1 MFRSSRKAFFIQKIM
16 AKELPYFQFEPAEY
30 LAGNISFCSLE
41 AQGLFVNLC
50 SYYWQRSCQL
60 TKEQFLKRL
69 NYVDEFAELVE
80 ENIVE
85 LQENRIRIEFL
96 DEQYLKATKKSII
109 NSINGSK
116 GGRPKKE
123 NPKETQIKPNG
134 NPIKSET
141 KGIREDKIKEDKIKP
156 FLVWFNNQKKK
167 HTGTAGKFKM
177 LSKTDKNNFAK
188 LLKDYDYTDFEDAI
202 PKMFANE
209 WAKETNNL
217 TPTHFLR
224 NDNFNKYL
232 NTEIKKEVVGLG

>member
-1 MFRSSRKAFFIQKIM
+1 M

-69 NYVDEFAELVE
+69 NYADEFAELVE

-123 NPKETQIKPNG
+123 
-134 NPIKSET
+134 KS
-141 KGIREDKIKEDKIKP
+141 
-156 FLVWFNNQKKK
+156 V
-167 HTGTAGKFKM
+167 
-177 LSKTDKNNFAK
+177 
-188 LLKDYDYTDFEDAI
+188 
-202 PKMFANE
+202 
-209 WAKETNNL
+209 
-217 TPTHFLR
+217 
-224 NDNFNKYL
+224 
-232 NTEIKKEVVGLG
+232 

>member
-1 MFRSSRKAFFIQKIM
+1 M

-30 LAGNISFCSLE
+30 LAGNISFCSLK

-50 SYYWQRSCQL
+50 SYYWQRSCQI

-69 NYVDEFAELVE
+69 NYPNEFAELIE

-85 LQENRIRIEFL
+85 LENDKIKIQFL
-96 DEQYLKATKKSII
+96 DEQYLKATKQSKR

-123 NPKETQIKPNG
+123 NPKKTDLKAKQNPNQ
-134 NPIKSET
+134 SET
-141 KGIREDKIKEDKIKP
+141 KGIREDKIREDKIKS
-156 FLVWFNNQKKK
+156 FLNWFNNQKKK
-167 HTGTAGKFKM
+167 HTGTVGKFKM
-177 LSKTDKNNFAK
+177 LSKTDQNNFKK
-188 LLKDYDYTDFEDAI
+188 LIKDYDYKDFEEAI

>member
-1 MFRSSRKAFFIQKIM
+1 M

-69 NYVDEFAELVE
+69 NYTKEFAELVE

-96 DEQYLKATKKSII
+96 DEQYLKATKKSIV

-123 NPKETQIKPNG
+123 NPKTFDSRSPKLGSKNRQKVLDWIRTLMTCAPNG
-134 NPIKSET
+134 SP
-141 KGIREDKIKEDKIKP
+141 
-156 FLVWFNNQKKK
+156 
-167 HTGTAGKFKM
+167 
-177 LSKTDKNNFAK
+177 
-188 LLKDYDYTDFEDAI
+188 
-202 PKMFANE
+202 
-209 WAKETNNL
+209 
-217 TPTHFLR
+217 
-224 NDNFNKYL
+224 
-232 NTEIKKEVVGLG
+232 

>member
-1 MFRSSRKAFFIQKIM
+1 M

-69 NYVDEFAELVE
+69 NYTKEFAELVE

-85 LQENRIRIEFL
+85 LEDNNIKIQFL
-96 DEQYLKATKKSII
+96 DEQLESVKTRSNK
-109 NSINGSK
+109 NRINGLK

-123 NPKETQIKPNG
+123 NPKKTELKPKQ
-134 NPIKSET
+134 NPTESQS
-141 KGIREDKIKEDKIKP
+141 KGIREDKIREDKINS

-167 HTGTAGKFKM
+167 HTGTVGKFKM
-177 LSKTDKNNFAK
+177 LSKTDQNNFKK
-188 LLKDYDYTDFEDAI
+188 LLKDYDYSDFEEAI
-202 PKMFANE
+202 PKMFAND

-232 NTEIKKEVVGLG
+232 NATIKKEVVGLG